1 MSSIDSRM
9 AYFRSVRDREGVAM
23 AVLVQA
29 VQQRL
34 RALARQERGAVEE
47 SGGRLEGSVFRAL
60 GAPHYLL
67 EVESEE
73 AAVGPLAPLD

>member
-1 MSSIDSRM
+1 
-9 AYFRSVRDREGVAM
+9 M

-34 RALARQERGAVEE
+34 GTLVREERGAVEQ
-47 SGGRLEGSVFRAL
+47 GGGCLECGVLGAL

-67 EVESEE
+67 EVEAEQ
-73 AAVGPLAPLD
+73 AAVRPLATLDQNELTE